1 MSFGLRNAV
10 QTFQR
15 FMDDTLRGL
24 DFCFAYLDILIFFQ
38 TPEEHECHLR
48 ATFERLK
55 SQGIVI
61 NPTKCVFRTSE
72 VTFLGHKVSAE
83 GSRPL
88 NERIAISKTPLFLKP
103 STSFANS

>member
-1 MSFGLRNAV
+1 MSFGLRNAT

-24 DFCFAYLDILIFFQ
+24 DFCFAYLDNILIFSQ
-38 TPEEHECHLR
+38 TPEKHECHLR

-55 SQGIVI
+55 SQGILI
-61 NPTKCVFRTSE
+61 NPNKCVFRTSE

-83 GSRPL
+83 GSRL
-88 NERIAISKTPLFLKP
+88 LDERITHLQDFPLPKTINQLR
-103 STSFANS
+103 